1 MAGATALKLLTVDGV
16 DVAYLDRGKGSPVIV
31 AHCSSASHKEW
42 LPLIEQLEPEWRV
55 LAPDFIGYGQSDPW
69 PEGKIFTGQ
78 ADLAV
83 LLQLAKKAKK
93 PVHLVGHSYGAAMA
107 LEAARELGPKVQSL
121 TLVEPVSFNLL
132 RVEGRPEWTEIE
144 ALARAVLSAVSDGK
158 DREAAASFMR
168 YWLGRFRWRL
178 APEKFKQAIT
188 ATIHKVALE
197 FMIVIETDTRLSDYA
212 SVAVPALLIAGSKT
226 RAPAR
231 AIVDM
236 LGATLP
242 NAEVRVL
249 KGAGHMSPFTHPSE
263 VNRLIA
269 GHLAAQHQR
278 VQAPLPAA

>member
-1 MAGATALKLLTVDGV
+1 MAEPTSLKQMTVDGV
-16 DVAYLDRGKGSPVIV
+16 DIAYLDRGDGPVVIV

-55 LAPDFIGYGQSDPW
+55 LAPDFIGYGQSGAW
-69 PEGKIFTGQ
+69 PEGKIFTGK
-78 ADLAV
+78 ADLDV
-83 LLQLAKKAKK
+83 LLELADRTEQ

-121 TLVEPVSFNLL
+121 ALVEPVSFNLL
-132 RVEGRPEWTEIE
+132 RVEGRPEWEE
-144 ALARAVLSAVSDGK
+144 VEQLGRAVLSAVSDGK
-158 DREAAASFMR
+158 DREAAAAFMR
-168 YWLGRFRWRL
+168 YWLGRFRWWL
-178 APEKFKQAIT
+178 SPEKFKAAIT

-197 FMIVIETDTRLSDYA
+197 FMIVIESNARLGDYA
-212 SVAVPALLIAGSKT
+212 VVEAPTLLIAGGKT

-231 AIVDM
+231 AVVDM

-242 NAEVRVL
+242 NAEVTVL

-269 GHLAAQHQR
+269 GHLAALPQPAK
-278 VQAPLPAA
+278 APLQEA

>member
-168 YWLGRFRWRL
+168 YWLGRFRWWL

-242 NAEVRVL
+242 NAEVTVL